1 MSTKFL
7 FKKKILM
14 IHQRDWAIKHG
25 FEISKKLSKYGA
37 KLASLNFKL
46 STEYFIENQKD
57 IDFEYILNESNIDK
71 NYKSIL
77 KESNYT
83 IENLNNDFEIEN
95 IWKYALTLRQFTL
108 NYKKKYP
115 FSYQQNYSDENIRDY
130 ILAFAFELKKMFQN
144 FTPDIVIGYNFGDIE
159 AFALRKTL

>member
-57 IDFEYILNESNIDK
+57 IDFEY
-71 NYKSIL
+71 YKMLI
-77 KESNYT
+77 KAVKK
-83 IENLNNDFEIEN
+83 NLNVICYDCKFSSKGIKLNSEI
-95 IWKYALTLRQFTL
+95 K
-108 NYKKKYP
+108 
-115 FSYQQNYSDENIRDY
+115 
-130 ILAFAFELKKMFQN
+130 LKIK
-144 FTPDIVIGYNFGDIE
+144 
-159 AFALRKTL
+159 